1 MQSLIEK
8 ASEILKSQS
17 VPNVPEE
24 VLLLQAELNFK
35 YPNTVKIANLI
46 SHNPELLAGFLKLV
60 NTNITSDE
68 RKVQDAKAAVNV
80 LGLDEINNIFLSSG
94 MVTILDATPSE
105 KPILVQGAKCGIA
118 AAELSYWV
126 FDVSR
131 SEAYMAGLMQNVGAI
146 YMGRYDPEKY
156 SEIFKLQQAYPL
168 TGYEKEIEAYHTNHA
183 FIGCLACKKWHMEPD
198 IYKAILF
205 HHDKDFA
212 KKNHNNDRVRH
223 LTALIMLSNY
233 IVVEAQDDNYITHEL
248 KTCRDLAIKEL
259 DLPENALSSAR
270 AAVTKWGSSMG
281 LAMGSH

>member
-35 YPNTVKIANLI
+35 YPNTVKVANLI

-60 NTNITSDE
+60 NTNITSED

-94 MVTILDATPSE
+94 MVTVLDATPSE

-146 YMGRYDPEKY
+146 YMGRHDSEKY
-156 SEIFKLQQAYPL
+156 MEIFKSQQAYPFS
-168 TGYEKEIEAYHTNHA
+168 GYEKEIETYHTNHA
-183 FIGCLACKKWHMEPD
+183 FIGCLACKKWHMDPD

-205 HHDKDFA
+205 HHDQDFA
-212 KKNHNNDRVRH
+212 KKNQNNDRVRH

-233 IVVEAQDDNYITHEL
+233 IVVEAEDDNYITQQL
-248 KTCRDLAIKEL
+248 KTCRDLALKEL
-259 DLPENALSSAR
+259 ALPENALNSAR
-270 AAVTKWGSSMG
+270 AAVNKWGNGMG

>member
-35 YPNTVKIANLI
+35 YPNTVKVANLI
-46 SHNPELLAGFLKLV
+46 SHNTELLAGFLKLV
-60 NTNITSDE
+60 NTNITVE
-68 RKVQDAKAAVNV
+68 NRKVQDAKAAVNV
-80 LGLDEINNIFLSSG
+80 LGLDEINNLFLSSG
-94 MVTILDATPSE
+94 MVQILDISPSE
-105 KPILVQGAKCGIA
+105 KPILIQGAKCGIA

-146 YMGRYDPEKY
+146 YMGRYDSESY
-156 SEIFKLQQAYPL
+156 AEIFELQQAYPFS
-168 TGYEKEIEAYHTNHA
+168 GYQKEIDTYHTNHA
-183 FIGCLACKKWHMEPD
+183 FIGCLACKKWHMNPD

-205 HHDKDFA
+205 HHDNDFA
-212 KKNHNNDRVRH
+212 KKNHNNERVRH

-233 IVVEAQDDNYITHEL
+233 IVAEVADETYLTQEL
-248 KTCRDLAIKEL
+248 KTWRDLALKEL
-259 DLPENALSSAR
+259 DLPENALASAR
-270 AAVTKWGSSMG
+270 AAVTKWGGSIGM
-281 LAMGSH
+281 AMGSH